1 MRNIALIA
9 LAASGLALFG
19 ALPAHAV
26 GTRYPF
32 CIQGNEFPGLGNC
45 TFTSYDQCM
54 ATASGRF
61 LTCVAN
67 PYFAGGPDDPYAY
80 RNRHRPFPPN
90 YHPARQ
96 VITRAIIDPRCGG
109 APRDHERANVE
120 LTAGCKLD
128 PLA

>member
-32 CIQGNEFPGLGNC
+32 CIQGNEFPGLSNC

-67 PYFAGGPDDPYAY
+67 PYFVGGTDDPYAY
-80 RNRHRPFPPN
+80 RNRHPSVPSKLLSCPDRLL
-90 YHPARQ
+90 PALLLTRG
-96 VITRAIIDPRCGG
+96 VAVRRAITSAR
-109 APRDHERANVE
+109 
-120 LTAGCKLD
+120 T
-128 PLA
+128 